1 MLPGPIQVAHE
12 YFCKPSSA
20 SGAEVMAKKDKET
33 WIETMKGIFYYLEHF
48 IQLNPHSSTQTLQNS
63 ANSHSVFVIH
73 PIVLQN
79 RHQVNRSTDPERPKV
94 PGKEN
99 NATRDTSIT
108 LYKAILEQR

>member
-1 MLPGPIQVAHE
+1 MAHE

-79 RHQVNRSTDPERPKV
+79 RHQVNRSTGPERPKV